1 MLMNRLEILSDRVGI
16 ARDYLDYK
24 KDPVEIAH
32 SARMAVLAA
41 MCGQFGSE
49 QAAGEALQALDHEA
63 LRPLPRTLLLRSD
76 EALRFDVLLPEDAGS
91 HSLRIHLEE
100 GETIELPTLEL
111 SLGSLDTLAGEQ
123 VHRVPVTLNHGCPS
137 GYHELELLGADGAV
151 VCSSRLIVAP
161 RTSWQPPRLAEG
173 GRVYGVTV
181 QLYTLRSE
189 RNWGMGDFTDLA
201 ELVRQSASQGVDVVG
216 VNPLHALFP
225 ANPLHFS
232 PYSPSNRAFLNV
244 MYIDPLAVPG
254 YESCDAIR
262 QLVEGEEFQARLASL
277 RATHLVDYQGVADC
291 KLPVL
296 EQLYRHFVER
306 ELESVGE
313 MGAAF
318 LAWCE
323 RRGEAL
329 RLHATYDTLHEHFLR
344 RDMQIW
350 GWPVWPEAYRNPH
363 SEAVQAFAA
372 EHADRIR
379 YYQFL
384 QWCAYRQLRAAQ
396 AVARDCGMTV
406 GIYLDLAVG
415 IDLNGSQVWSNQS
428 AFCLEASAGAPP
440 DELARSGQDWGF
452 PPMDPRDLRDS
463 GYRLF
468 AEDLRANMS
477 VCGAVRF
484 DHAVS
489 LLRLW
494 WIPRPG
500 GAVNGAYVDYPLHDL
515 LGMLALESER
525 NHCLVIGEDLGTV
538 PEQLTQV
545 MEQNHLFSYKVLYF
559 EKSQTAMAAPSAYP
573 REAVAAVTTHDLPT
587 LASWWDSSDIDL
599 RAELG
604 LLGAESVAE
613 EMRRGRR
620 RDRQQLLDAL
630 AAEAGWQGARDADAI
645 PAMTEALNVAVH
657 RFLASSRSAVMLVQL
672 EDLMEMLS
680 PVNVPG
686 TFDNHRN
693 WQRKLRWSL
702 EGLFQRDSVKAICA
716 AVREARS

>member
-1 MLMNRLEILSDRVGI
+1 MNVLEALSDRCGI
-16 ARDYLDYK
+16 GRHYLDYR
-24 KDPVEIAH
+24 KDPVEISS

-41 MCGQFGSE
+41 MCGEFGCE
-49 QAAGEALQALDHEA
+49 QSANAALQALDAEA
-63 LRPLPRTLLLRSD
+63 LRPLPRTLLVRSD
-76 EALRFDVLLPEDAGS
+76 QPLSFELVLPAQAGVAR
-91 HSLRIHLEE
+91 LWIELEE
-100 GETIELPTLEL
+100 GERIELSAPDL
-111 SLGSLDTLAGEQ
+111 SMGRAETLAG
-123 VHRVPVTLNHGCPS
+123 VAVTRIPVELDHHCPH
-137 GYHELELLGADGAV
+137 GYHRLYYLGDDPAQGCDCQLL
-151 VCSSRLIVAP
+151 VAP
-161 RTSWQPPRLAEG
+161 RTSWQPPLLAEG
-173 GRVYGVTV
+173 GSVYGVTV

-201 ELVRQSASQGVDVVG
+201 ELVRQSASQGVQVVG
-216 VNPLHALFP
+216 LNPLHALFP
-225 ANPLHFS
+225 ANPLHYS

-244 MYIDPLAVPG
+244 MYIDPQAVPG
-254 YESCDAIR
+254 YVDCEAARS
-262 QLVEGEEFQARLASL
+262 LVESGDFQARLAAL
-277 RATHLVDYQGVADC
+277 RDAHFVDYQGVADC

-296 EQLYRHFVER
+296 ETLYRHFVEQ
-306 ELESVGE
+306 ELT
-313 MGAAF
+313 AATEAARAF
-318 LAWCE
+318 EAWCE

-344 RDMQIW
+344 QDLQIW
-350 GWPVWPEAYRNPH
+350 GWPVWPEEYRDPH
-363 SEAVQAFAA
+363 SDAVSVFAA
-372 EHADRIR
+372 EHADRVR
-379 YYQFL
+379 YHQFL
-384 QWCAYRQLRAAQ
+384 QWCAFEQLRTAQ
-396 AVARDCGMTV
+396 SVARGCGMAV

-428 AFCLEASAGAPP
+428 AFCLQASAGAPP

-452 PPMDPRDLRDS
+452 PPLDPRDLQAS
-463 GYRLF
+463 AYRMF
-468 AEDLRANMS
+468 VEDLRANMS

-500 GAVNGAYVDYPLHDL
+500 GAANGAYVNYPLQDL
-515 LGMLALESER
+515 LGVLALESER

-538 PEQLTQV
+538 PEELTEV

-559 EKSQTAMAAPSAYP
+559 EKVGDRMEAPADYP

-587 LASWWDSSDIDL
+587 LASWWDGSDIEL

-604 LLGAESVAE
+604 LLGDGSVVE
-613 EMRRGRR
+613 EMRAARR

-630 AAEAGWQGARDADAI
+630 VAAGCWQGERDAA
-645 PAMTEALNVAVH
+645 ALTEMTTEFSAAVH

-686 TFDNHRN
+686 TFENHRN

-702 EGLFQRDSVKAICA
+702 EGLFERDSVKAICA
-716 AVREARS
+716 AIREGRA

>member
-1 MLMNRLEILSDRVGI
+1 MSALETLSDRCGI
-16 ARDYLDYK
+16 GRDYLDYK
-24 KDPVEIAH
+24 KDPVEIAT
-32 SARMAVLAA
+32 SSRMAVLSA
-41 MCGQFGSE
+41 MCGFDTE
-49 QAAGEALQALDHEA
+49 QAACEALLDLDREA
-63 LRPLPRTLLLRSD
+63 LRPMPKTLLMRSD
-76 EALRFDVLLPEDAGS
+76 ETLYFDLLLPEGAGGQ
-91 HSLRIHLEE
+91 SLHIHLEE
-100 GETIELPTLEL
+100 GERIDLPAPDLSTGRLE
-111 SLGSLDTLAGEQ
+111 TLAGEQ
-123 VHRVPVTLNHGCPS
+123 VCRIPLAVSNGFPC
-137 GYHELELLGADGAV
+137 GYHTLELRSADGELTG
-151 VCSSRLIVAP
+151 SSRLMVAP

-201 ELVRQSASQGVDVVG
+201 ELVRQSASQGVEVVG
-216 VNPLHALFP
+216 LNPLHALFP

-244 MYIDPLAVPG
+244 MYIDPMAVPG
-254 YESCDAIR
+254 YEHCEAAR
-262 QLVEGEEFQARLASL
+262 ALVESEEFQARLAGL
-277 RATHLVDYQGVADC
+277 REVHFVDYQGVADA
-291 KLPVL
+291 KLSVL
-296 EQLYRHFVER
+296 ELLYRHFVKHEID
-306 ELESVGE
+306 SPGE
-313 MGAAF
+313 AGEAF
-318 LAWCE
+318 YAWCE

-329 RLHATYDTLHEHFLR
+329 QVHATYDTLHEFYLR
-344 RDMQIW
+344 EDMQIW
-350 GWPVWPEAYRNPH
+350 GWPVWPEEYRDPH
-363 SEAVQAFAA
+363 SAAVAAFAE
-372 EHADRIR
+372 EHADRVR

-384 QWCAYRQLRAAQ
+384 QWCAREQLRAAQ
-396 AVARDCGMTV
+396 AVARECGMSV

-415 IDLNGSQVWSNQS
+415 IDLNGSEVWANQS

-440 DELARSGQDWGF
+440 DEMARSGQDWGF
-452 PPMDPRDLRDS
+452 PPLDPRDLQES
-463 GYRLF
+463 AYRLF
-468 AEDLRANMS
+468 VEDLRANMS

-500 GAVNGAYVDYPLHDL
+500 GAANGAYVNYPLEDL
-515 LGMLALESER
+515 LGLLALESER

-538 PEQLTQV
+538 PEALTEV
-545 MEQNHLFSYKVLYF
+545 MEKNHLFSYKVLYF
-559 EKSQTAMAAPSAYP
+559 EKSKTAMEAPADYP

-587 LASWWDSSDIDL
+587 LGSWWDGSDIDI

-604 LLGAESVAE
+604 LLGTEAVAE
-613 EMRRGRR
+613 EMRAGRKI
-620 RDRQQLLDAL
+620 DRQQLLDAL
-630 AAEAGWQGARDADAI
+630 VAEDCWQGERDAA
-645 PAMTEALNVAVH
+645 AMPVMTTELNAGVH

-686 TFDNHRN
+686 TFENHRN

-702 EGLFQRDSVKAICA
+702 EGLFQRDSVQAICG

>member
-1 MLMNRLEILSDRVGI
+1 MNPLETLSDRYGI
-16 ARDYLDYK
+16 GRDYLDYK
-24 KDPVEIAH
+24 KDPVAIAS

-41 MCGQFGSE
+41 MCGFDSE
-49 QAAGEALQALDHEA
+49 QAACQALQTLDRDA
-63 LRPLPRTLLLRSD
+63 LRPLPKTLLMRS
-76 EALRFDVLLPEDAGS
+76 EETLHFDLLLPEDAGGQ
-91 HSLRIHLEE
+91 SLHIQLEE
-100 GETIELPTLEL
+100 GERIDLPAPDL
-111 SLGSLDTLAGEQ
+111 SAGTLDTLAGQ
-123 VHRVPVTLNHGCPS
+123 TVRRIPLAVSNGFPC
-137 GYHELELLGADGAV
+137 GYHQLELRSIDDGELT
-151 VCSSRLIVAP
+151 SSSHLLVAP

-216 VNPLHALFP
+216 LNPLHALFP

-232 PYSPSNRAFLNV
+232 PYSPSNRAFMNV
-244 MYIDPLAVPG
+244 MYIDPLVVPG
-254 YESCDAIR
+254 YDSCEAAR
-262 QLVEGEEFQARLASL
+262 SLVESDDFQARLSAL
-277 RATHLVDYQGVADC
+277 REVHFVDYQGVADC

-296 EQLYRHFVER
+296 ELLYRHFVEH
-306 ELESVGE
+306 EIEASGE
-313 MGAAF
+313 AGEAF
-318 LAWCE
+318 HAWCE

-329 RLHATYDTLHEHFLR
+329 RLHATYDTLHEYYLR
-344 RDMQIW
+344 QDMQIW
-350 GWPVWPEAYRNPH
+350 GWPVWPEEYRDPH
-363 SEAVQAFAA
+363 SEAVAAFAE
-372 EHADRIR
+372 EHADRVR
-379 YYQFL
+379 YHQFL
-384 QWCAYRQLRAAQ
+384 QWCAREQLRAAQ

-415 IDLNGSQVWSNQS
+415 IDLNGSEVWANQS

-452 PPMDPRDLRDS
+452 PPLDPRDLQAS
-463 GYRLF
+463 AFRLF
-468 AEDLRANMS
+468 VEDLRANMS

-500 GAVNGAYVDYPLHDL
+500 GAVNGAYVNYPLEDL
-515 LGMLALESER
+515 LGLLALESER

-538 PEQLTQV
+538 PEALTQV

-559 EKSQTAMAAPSAYP
+559 EKSKTAMQAPADYP
-573 REAVAAVTTHDLPT
+573 HEAVAAVTTHDLPT
-587 LASWWDSSDIDL
+587 LASWWDGSDIDI

-604 LLGAESVAE
+604 LLGSEAVAE
-613 EMRRGRR
+613 EMRAGRQT
-620 RDRQQLLDAL
+620 DRQQLLDAL
-630 AAEAGWQGARDADAI
+630 VAEDCWQGEGNAAAI
-645 PAMTEALNVAVH
+645 QAMTTELNAAVH
-657 RFLASSRSAVMLVQL
+657 GFLASSRSAVMLVQL

-686 TFDNHRN
+686 TFKNHRN

-702 EGLFQRDSVKAICA
+702 EGLFQRDSVKTICA
-716 AVREARS
+716 AIREARS